1 MTTNERWKAVKGFTR
16 YEVSDCGTVRNIH
29 TKEVKAI
36 RYTKTGYC
44 ITDLKENGKKK
55 TAYVHRLV
63 AEAFVDNPDNLPNV
77 NHIDENKQNN
87 TAVNLEWCTAE
98 YNNRYGTHN
107 ARIKATKTDRYGKRV
122 AMVDAL
128 TGDALCVFSSIT
140 EAAESVGV
148 TKQAIVYALSDRNH
162 TSCGHRWVVIE

>member
-36 RYTKTGYC
+36 RLTKTGYC
-44 ITDLKENGKKK
+44 ITDLKENGRKK

-63 AEAFVDNPDNLPNV
+63 AEAFVDNPDNLPHI

-87 TAVNLEWCTAE
+87 TATNLEWCSAE

-107 ARIKATKTDRYGKRV
+107 EKIKATQTEKCGKCV
-122 AMVDAL
+122 AKVDAA
-128 TGDALCVFSSIT
+128 TGDVIEVFNSMT
-140 EAAESVGV
+140 DAAESIGV
-148 TKQAIVYALSDRNH
+148 KKQAISYALSSENR
-162 TSCGHRWVVIE
+162 TSGGYRWVVVR